1 MIWRHSQD
9 TEQKKTK
16 VLLSMKELTFMKTLI
31 IGASTDPSRY
41 AFLAANKLLN
51 HGHDIE
57 LLGRNSGEIK
67 GNQIETEKKAFE
79 DIDTVTLYVNPKV
92 QPEYYDYIVGL
103 KPRRVI
109 FNPGTEND
117 EFEALL
123 EKNNIEPIEACTLVM
138 LSTGQ
143 F

>member
-1 MIWRHSQD
+1 
-9 TEQKKTK
+9 
-16 VLLSMKELTFMKTLI
+16 MKTLI
-31 IGASTDPSRY
+31 IGASTEPSRY

-67 GNQIETEKKAFE
+67 GHTIETEKKNFE

-92 QPEYYDYIVGL
+92 QPEYYDYVIGL